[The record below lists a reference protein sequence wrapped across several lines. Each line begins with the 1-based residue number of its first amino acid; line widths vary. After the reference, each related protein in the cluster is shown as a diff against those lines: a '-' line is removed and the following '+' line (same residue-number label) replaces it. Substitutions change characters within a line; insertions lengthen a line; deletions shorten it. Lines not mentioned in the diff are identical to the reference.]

1 MSDVTGTFVKIEAH
15 LIRSP
20 RFLTSD
26 ISKILWLHECYDL
39 KR

>member
-1 MSDVTGTFVKIEAH
+1 MYDVTGTFVKIKDH

-26 ISKILWLHECYDL
+26 ISKILWLHDCYDW